1 MSYNPLKHVDFNALP
16 NYSVTSVP
24 ILTYGLIGITAL
36 TLGYVTMKD
45 KEKEQD
51 ASVVSNV
58 SSVVEAIKG
67 EEIKEEKGGK
77 SNNKKSKSNKTKNN
91 RNKNNKNKK

>member
-1 MSYNPLKHVDFNALP
+1 MSYNPLKYVDFNALP

-45 KEKEQD
+45 KEKEKEKD
-51 ASVVSNV
+51 KNSFVSEEVKEEVV
-58 SSVVEAIKG
+58 
-67 EEIKEEKGGK
+67 KEEKGGK
-77 SNNKKSKSNKTKNN
+77 LNKSNKSNKTKNN
-91 RNKNNKNKK
+91 RNKNKNKK